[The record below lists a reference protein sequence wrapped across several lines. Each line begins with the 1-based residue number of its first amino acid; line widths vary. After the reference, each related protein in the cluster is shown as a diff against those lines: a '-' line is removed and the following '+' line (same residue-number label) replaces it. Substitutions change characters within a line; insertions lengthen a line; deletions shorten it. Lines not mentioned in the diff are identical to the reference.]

1 MTRVVAYV
9 DGFNLYHGLKA
20 GYGRRYHWLDLQ
32 ELVRGLLRP
41 GQELLE
47 VQYFTARVRDSP
59 DSELRQALYL
69 EALASHSLRVR
80 LIEGRFQDKPREC
93 LNCGTR
99 WMVYEEKETD
109 VNIAIAM
116 LTDAVRD
123 MYDTALLVSADSD
136 LRPVVAAVKHLRTGK
151 RIIAAF
157 PPRRRSRDL
166 AQAVDGYISVDHA
179 TVRNSQLPSEIVTK
193 GGVRLTRPAYWS

>member
-9 DGFNLYHGLKA
+9 DGFNLYHG
-20 GYGRRYHWLDLQ
+20 RYHWLDPQ
-32 ELVRGLLRP
+32 ALVRSLLRP

-47 VQYFTARVRDSP
+47 VQYFTARVRDNP
-59 DSELRQALYL
+59 DAELRQALYL
-69 EALASHSLRVR
+69 EALANHSLRVR
-80 LIEGRFQDKPREC
+80 LIEGRFQHKPREC
-93 LNCGTR
+93 MNCGTR

-166 AQAVDGYISVDHA
+166 AY
-179 TVRNSQLPSEIVTK
+179 
-193 GGVRLTRPAYWS
+193 